1 MMKLKHEFVI
11 KKIGNQF
18 FAVCVT
24 SSAASQK
31 MIKLNETGAFL
42 FEQCKNAFTREQLI
56 EALLNEYDAERAMI
70 ERDVDIF
77 IANLR
82 QNDLIDDE

>member
-1 MMKLKHEFVI
+1 MKLNNNFII
-11 KKIGNQF
+11 KKIGDNF

-42 FEQCKNAFTREQLI
+42 FEKCKETFSRDSLI
-56 EALLNEYDAERAMI
+56 DALLAEYDADRTLI
-70 ERDVDIF
+70 EKDVDAF
-77 IANLR
+77 IDNLR
-82 QNDLIDDE
+82 QNQLIDEE

>member
-1 MMKLKHEFVI
+1 MKLNNSFVI

-24 SSAASQK
+24 SSAESQK
-31 MIKLNETGAFL
+31 MIKLNETAAFL
-42 FEQCKNAFTREQLI
+42 FEKCKEDFTRDSLIDALLEEYDGDRALI
-56 EALLNEYDAERAMI
+56 EK
-70 ERDVDIF
+70 DVDNF

-82 QNDLIDDE
+82 MNQLIDEA

>member
-1 MMKLKHEFVI
+1 MKLKNEFVI

-18 FAVCVT
+18 FAVCV
-24 SSAASQK
+24 SASAASQK

-42 FEQCKNAFTREQLI
+42 FEHCKEGFDRASLTEALLSEYDADRALI
-56 EALLNEYDAERAMI
+56 EA
-70 ERDVDIF
+70 DVDRF

-82 QNDLIDDE
+82 ANELIDEE

>member
-1 MMKLKHEFVI
+1 MKLKNEFVI
-11 KKIGNQF
+11 KKIGDQF

-42 FEQCKNAFTREQLI
+42 FEQCKNSFDRESLI
-56 EALLNEYDAERAMI
+56 NALLNEYDADRALI
-70 ERDVDIF
+70 ERDVDLF

-82 QNDLIDDE
+82 QNQLIDEE